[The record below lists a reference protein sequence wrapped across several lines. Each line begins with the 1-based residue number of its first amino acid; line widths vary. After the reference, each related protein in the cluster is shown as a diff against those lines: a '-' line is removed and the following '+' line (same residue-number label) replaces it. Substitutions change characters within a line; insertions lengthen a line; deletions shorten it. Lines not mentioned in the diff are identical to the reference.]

1 MPRTEDG
8 KYTIKCEVCK
18 RPMGAVSVNMQRVT
32 CAVCVAAEQGQIL
45 DASVVDSLYD
55 MGQNNTDVPV
65 FAINNTNGEI
75 VTNTDTARQKIRTL
89 GVEVFKKIVNASS
102 VVSKQ
107 ASKLS
112 RRKSVFSD
120 EDIPKE

>member
-1 MPRTEDG
+1 
-8 KYTIKCEVCK
+8 
-18 RPMGAVSVNMQRVT
+18 
-32 CAVCVAAEQGQIL
+32 
-45 DASVVDSLYD
+45 